1 MILYGRS
8 PETWPKTA
16 DPHKEESVL
25 RDFFLSICPAAIWV
39 IAAIELAILLLALKG
54 SAKGKK
60 PLHLLT
66 ALVCFGLFY
75 DALIIALGSTLG
87 EGPLFLFLSRLRF
100 VFHGA
105 LIPLL
110 FPICAYALGFNKTWK
125 SVVWIFTAVLIV
137 LGVAEGFATELT
149 VQQAAGVL
157 RCKSGDGTPAWATAV
172 SNVLSFGTVIP
183 LMIAGVIVWIK
194 QKTPAL
200 FLAGFLMFAF
210 SALGPATGNTDLIFF
225 ISMFGEVCMAL
236 FFLVYAKRKE
246 N

>member
-1 MILYGRS
+1 MYFR
-8 PETWPKTA
+8 TR
-16 DPHKEESVL
+16 ESGNV
-25 RDFFLSICPAAIWV
+25 RDFLLRICPAAIWV
-39 IAAIELAILLLALKG
+39 IAAIELVIMLLAAKG
-54 SAKGKK
+54 SDKGKK

-75 DALIIALGSTLG
+75 DALIIALGSFLG
-87 EGPLFLFLSRLRF
+87 EGALFMFLSRLRF

-110 FPICAYALGFNKTWK
+110 FAICAYALGFNTTWK
-125 SVVWIFTAVLIV
+125 TIAWIFTGILIV
-137 LGVAEGFATELT
+137 LGVAEGFATELS
-149 VQQAAGVL
+149 VQRVAEVL

-183 LMIAGVIVWIK
+183 LMIAGIVVWIK

-236 FFLVYAKRKE
+236 FFLLYAKKKE

>member
-1 MILYGRS
+1 MR
-8 PETWPKTA
+8 E
-16 DPHKEESVL
+16 
-25 RDFFLSICPAAIWV
+25 FFLQICPAGVWV
-39 IAAIELAILLLALKG
+39 AAAIELVIMLLALKG

-75 DALIIALGSTLG
+75 DALIIALGSALG
-87 EGPLFLFLSRLRF
+87 EGALFLFLSRLRF

-110 FPICAYALGFNKTWK
+110 FPICACALGFNKRWK
-125 SVVWIFTAVLIV
+125 TVVWIFTGVLIA
-137 LGVAEGFATELT
+137 LGIAEGFATDLN
-149 VQQAAGVL
+149 VQQVAGVL
-157 RCKSGDGTPAWATAV
+157 RCKSGEATPAWAEAV
-172 SNVLSFGTVIP
+172 SSALSYGTVVP
-183 LMIAGVIVWIK
+183 LIAAGVIVWIK
-194 QKTPAL
+194 QKSPAL

-236 FFLVYAKRKE
+236 FFLVYAKQKE
-246 N
+246 K